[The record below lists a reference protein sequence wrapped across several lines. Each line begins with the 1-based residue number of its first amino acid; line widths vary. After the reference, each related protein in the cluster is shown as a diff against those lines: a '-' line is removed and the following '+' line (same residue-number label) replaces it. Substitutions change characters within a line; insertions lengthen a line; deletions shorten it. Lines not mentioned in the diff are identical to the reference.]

1 MFAVSASRTMKNAKP
16 KFRED
21 DVIVRDLVQ
30 IREERRREASEALRM
45 AKVDAALRQRV
56 ERREAIEALRQEE
69 FEKHRAYLAEA
80 QRRRAEYLASIES
93 LEPVKVHTF
102 ADIEFR
108 AMRVFRLTK
117 RELYSRSRAVRIA
130 FARQF
135 IMYWACRLT
144 LLSSPKIGQMMGGL
158 DHTSVLSGKKNYP
171 KKRAKMGRYLRSAR

>member
-1 MFAVSASRTMKNAKP
+1 
-16 KFRED
+16 
-21 DVIVRDLVQ
+21 
-30 IREERRREASEALRM
+30 M

-56 ERREAIEALRQEE
+56 ERKEAIEALRQEE

-102 ADIEFR
+102 CGYRVPRHA
-108 AMRVFRLTK
+108 VFRLTK

-135 IMYWACRLT
+135 IMYWACRLP
-144 LLSSPKIGQMMGGL
+144 SFPC
-158 DHTSVLSGKKNYP
+158 
-171 KKRAKMGRYLRSAR
+171 RR